1 MRDSYERIYDLVKQI
16 PIGKVSTYGDISKS
30 LGINNPRLV
39 GYALHNNPDPSS
51 IPCHRV
57 VNSKGMVAKN
67 FAFGG
72 DLKQME
78 LLKSEGIQFKNG
90 KVDLERYR
98 IRFKDEDMLRL

>member
-1 MRDSYERIYDLVKQI
+1 MIA
-16 PIGKVSTYGDISKS
+16 KS
-30 LGINNPRLV
+30 
-39 GYALHNNPDPSS
+39 
-51 IPCHRV
+51 
-57 VNSKGMVAKN
+57 

>member
-1 MRDSYERIYDLVKQI
+1 MKDTYERIYDLVKQI

-30 LGINNPRLV
+30 LGIKSPRIV
-39 GYALHNNPDPSS
+39 GKALHKNPDPCS

-57 VNSKGMVAKN
+57 VNSKGIVAKN

-78 LLKSEGIQFKNG
+78 LLKNEGIQFKNG
-90 KVDLERYR
+90 KIDLERYR
-98 IRFKDEDMLRL
+98 LVSN